1 MCFTIRRKETAEKD
15 IVCYKVLIEE
25 DDGTLRSPYYC
36 LKTWKLR
43 EEQEEKLTQE
53 KVQLKGK
60 EYELK
65 TATGLYTFNN
75 KRSARLALDIMKE
88 KTKINFRLFRCII
101 PKGSKYY
108 IGSYYR
114 NEYCSEKLI
123 IKRKLIF
130 NLI

>member
-1 MCFTIRRKETAEKD
+1 MCFVISRRETADKD
-15 IVCYKVLIEE
+15 IICYKILIE
-25 DDGTLRSPYYC
+25 DNDGVLRSPYY
-36 LKTWKLR
+36 LKIWELG
-43 EEQEEKLTQE
+43 EEQTEKLTQE

-65 TATGLYTFNN
+65 TATGLYTFDN
-75 KRSARLALDIMKE
+75 KRSARIALDIMKE
-88 KTKINFRLFRCII
+88 RTKVNFRLFKCII

-108 IGSYYR
+108 IGSHYR